1 MHGKYDRGLMAR
13 GEAAR
18 RCISNGEDPFT
29 MLLQAVWP
37 DHDWAESAMLA
48 RLESCPR
55 CSGSK
60 SGCPDCGSTGLVTE
74 DRRKWVAAEL
84 LADQLFQAT

>member
-18 RCISNGEDPFT
+18 RCISNGEDPF

-37 DHDWAESAMLA
+37 DHEWAESAMFASLSRVPDVVA
-48 RLESCPR
+48 RR
-55 CSGSK
+55 AVV
-60 SGCPDCGSTGLVTE
+60 VTVE
-74 DRRKWVAAEL
+74 APAA
-84 LADQLFQAT
+84 

>member
-1 MHGKYDRGLMAR
+1 MHGTYDRGLMAR

-37 DHDWAESAMLA
+37 DHDWAASAMLA
-48 RLESCPR
+48 RLVSCPR

-74 DRRKWVAAEL
+74 DRRKRVAAKL